1 MGLFKKIFSALK
13 KTKDSLSA
21 KLSAL
26 FKSGKI
32 GNEFYEELEEI
43 LISADIS
50 LNTVEAIVSDLK
62 DEVKEKKIKD
72 KDQVTAILKELIEG
86 IFDQTVAEEVQTPVV
101 IMMIG
106 VNGVGKTTTVGKLA
120 KYFSKQ
126 GKSVTLAVAD
136 TFRAA
141 ASDQL
146 TVWAERA
153 KVKIIKQAEGCD
165 PSSVVYDAID
175 SAKAKKTDVLII
187 DTAGSTNLKTNLMEE
202 LKKMAR
208 TVERNYPEANF
219 YKFIV
224 LDATTG
230 QNAVS
235 QVKVFDEAVGIDS
248 VVLTKL
254 DGTAKGGFV
263 VSLSFD
269 EDIPVSFVG
278 TGETIDDLE
287 KFDGHDFTEG
297 LF

>member
-32 GNEFYEELEEI
+32 GDEFYEELEEI

-86 IFDQTVAEEVQTPVV
+86 IFDQTVAEEVETPAV

-187 DTAGSTNLKTNLMEE
+187 DTAGRLHVKTNLMEE

-208 TVERNYPEANF
+208 TVERIYPEANF

>member
-86 IFDQTVAEEVQTPVV
+86 IFDQTVAEEVQTPAV

-187 DTAGSTNLKTNLMEE
+187 DTAGRLHVKTNLMEE

>member
-32 GNEFYEELEEI
+32 GDEFYEELEEI

-86 IFDQTVAEEVQTPVV
+86 IFDQTVAEEVETPAV

-187 DTAGSTNLKTNLMEE
+187 DTAGRLHVKTNLMEE

-230 QNAVS
+230 HNAVS

>member
-32 GNEFYEELEEI
+32 GDEFYEELEEI

-86 IFDQTVAEEVQTPVV
+86 IFDQTVAEEVETPAV

-187 DTAGSTNLKTNLMEE
+187 DTAGRLHVKTNLMEE

>member
-32 GNEFYEELEEI
+32 GDDFYEELEEI

-72 KDQVTAILKELIEG
+72 KDQITAILKELIEG
-86 IFDQTVAEEVQTPVV
+86 IFDQTVAEEVETPAV

-187 DTAGSTNLKTNLMEE
+187 DTAGRLHVKTNLMEE

-230 QNAVS
+230 QNAVN

>member
-86 IFDQTVAEEVQTPVV
+86 IFDQTVAEEVETPAV

-187 DTAGSTNLKTNLMEE
+187 DTAGRLHVKTNLMEE

>member
-32 GNEFYEELEEI
+32 GDEFYEELEEI

-50 LNTVEAIVSDLK
+50 LNTVEAIVNDLK

-86 IFDQTVAEEVQTPVV
+86 IFDQTVAEEVETPAV

-187 DTAGSTNLKTNLMEE
+187 DTAGRLHVKTNLMEE

>member
-32 GNEFYEELEEI
+32 GTEFYEELEEI

-86 IFDQTVAEEVQTPVV
+86 IFDQTVAEEVQTPAV

-187 DTAGSTNLKTNLMEE
+187 DTAGRLHVKTNLMEE

>member
-26 FKSGKI
+26 FNSGKI
-32 GNEFYEELEEI
+32 GDEFYEELEEI

-86 IFDQTVAEEVQTPVV
+86 IFEQTVAEEVETPAV

-187 DTAGSTNLKTNLMEE
+187 DTAGRLHVKTNLMEE

>member
-32 GNEFYEELEEI
+32 GDEFYEELEEI

-86 IFDQTVAEEVQTPVV
+86 IFDQTVAEEVETPAV

-153 KVKIIKQAEGCD
+153 KVKIIKQSEGCD

-187 DTAGSTNLKTNLMEE
+187 DTAGRLHVKTNLMEE